1 VYLAAMEKITNAKK
15 KQIAEKL
22 YIYNDQSQKEIAD
35 DLGVSEKTLTKW
47 KKEGKWD
54 DIKAAHTSGT
64 DELIKALLEENL
76 AITRDAK
83 AEKRRL
89 TSKEVDIMSKNVKAI
104 TTLNKDVTLVTI
116 IMVFKRYNKWLV
128 ELAPDVAAAN
138 TEFQRKFL
146 YSLNSDE

>member
-1 VYLAAMEKITNAKK
+1 MEKITNAKK
-15 KQIAEKL
+15 KEIAEKL
-22 YIYNDQSQKEIAD
+22 YIYNDQTQKEIAA
-35 DLGVSEKTLTKW
+35 DLKVAEKTISKW
-47 KKEGKWD
+47 KTEGKWD
-54 DIKAAHTSGT
+54 EIKAAHTSGT

-104 TTLNKDVTLVTI
+104 QTLSKDVTLITI

-128 ELAPDVAAAN
+128 ELDPELASAN
-138 TEFQRKFL
+138 TSYQRKFL